1 MRREN
6 LRPPLQRSRDGDRDS
21 VEHEL
26 PRRGDRGFRQ
36 IGETDGGDL
45 SAELGGGLHR
55 WNGGRCRYGIGVYII
70 VAAALSASAA
80 GPQVSGGTARRDR
93 PSSIRAPRPARREET
108 GFKRKSMPKVLSD
121 AADAQYQDQGYYFP
135 VYVLSPAQAADR
147 SEE

>member
-45 SAELGGGLHR
+45 SAELVGGLHR
-55 WNGGRCRYGIGVYII
+55 WNGGRCRYGIGLYII
-70 VAAALSASAA
+70 VAAALPESAA
-80 GPQVSGGTARRDR
+80 GPQVSGCTARRDR
-93 PSSIRAPRPARREET
+93 PSSTRAPATAPREEHEEQR
-108 GFKRKSMPKVLSD
+108 KRNV
-121 AADAQYQDQGYYFP
+121 AGP
-135 VYVLSPAQAADR
+135 VRNTSVTTT
-147 SEE
+147 